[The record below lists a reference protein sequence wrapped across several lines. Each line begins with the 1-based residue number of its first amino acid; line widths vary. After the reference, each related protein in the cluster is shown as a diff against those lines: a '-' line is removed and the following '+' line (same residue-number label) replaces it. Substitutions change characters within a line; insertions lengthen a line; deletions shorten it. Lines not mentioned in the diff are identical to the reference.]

1 MTTIIQSSII
11 AINKDFTS
19 HSFLKGGIKAKGL
32 QPLGF
37 ALRYNYIKINMK
49 YHFLP
54 LFTASFALFGC
65 ASKPEV
71 IVKTQ
76 YQDVFIPVACIKQ
89 MPVKP
94 KFNPNNL
101 HSANELMG
109 YFLTCE
115 ELLKGCV
122 NGTNNKEN

>member
-1 MTTIIQSSII
+1 MKLAISSLIVAFFMT
-11 AINKDFTS
+11 
-19 HSFLKGGIKAKGL
+19 
-32 QPLGF
+32 
-37 ALRYNYIKINMK
+37 
-49 YHFLP
+49 
-54 LFTASFALFGC
+54 GC

-76 YQDVFIPVACIKQ
+76 YQDVYVPVACIDK
-89 MPVKP
+89 MPTKP
-94 KFNPNNL
+94 KFSPENL
-101 HSANELMG
+101 ESARGLMG

>member
-1 MTTIIQSSII
+1 MKLIASSLLV
-11 AINKDFTS
+11 AF
-19 HSFLKGGIKAKGL
+19 FMA
-32 QPLGF
+32 
-37 ALRYNYIKINMK
+37 
-49 YHFLP
+49 
-54 LFTASFALFGC
+54 GC

-76 YQDVFIPVACIKQ
+76 YQDVYVPVACIKQ

-94 KFNPNNL
+94 KYSPENL
-101 HSANELMG
+101 ESAKELMG